1 MCLVSREVANL
12 LGYFD
17 GQDLDLPQGLAGCRR
32 SLECGWEG
40 VEDKGWGQPKVRWS
54 PGGFTVS
61 IE

>member
-40 VEDKGWGQPKVRWS
+40 VEDKGWGQPKV
-54 PGGFTVS
+54 
-61 IE
+61 